1 MCSSLLI
8 SQSLK
13 NMHHKVLSML
23 LQAGFLLCVAF
34 LGGPAVGRSLGSLKA
49 DQLPETTCYNAS
61 HPAAVNATIVYDFY
75 DNDRDLWTRDPGS
88 PLPLCSSSFS
98 PNSSRCSVC
107 RDGTVFIV
115 CRHLAEGAKVTME
128 AGAASISIKQ
138 SDCPKLLS
146 DGGDP
151 APLGTRSAHIIAGI
165 AFAIILIIVV
175 AVLLVNRQRRG
186 SKG

>member
-1 MCSSLLI
+1 
-8 SQSLK
+8 
-13 NMHHKVLSML
+13 ML

-61 HPAAVNATIVYDFY
+61 HPAAVNATIVYDFK
-75 DNDRDLWTRDPGS
+75 DNDGALWTRDQRS
-88 PLPLCSSSFS
+88 PLPLCPPSFS

-128 AGAASISIKQ
+128 AGADSISIKQ

-151 APLGTRSAHIIAGI
+151 APSGTRSAHIGAIIAGI

-186 SKG
+186 SKGI

>member
-1 MCSSLLI
+1 M
-8 SQSLK
+8 
-13 NMHHKVLSML
+13 
-23 LQAGFLLCVAF
+23 LQAGFLLCVTF
-34 LGGPAVGRSLGSLKA
+34 LGGPAVRRSPGSLKA
-49 DQLPETTCYNAS
+49 DQLPETTCYSAS
-61 HPAAVNATIVYDFY
+61 HPAAVNATIVYDFK

-88 PLPLCSSSFS
+88 PLPLCPPSSS

-138 SDCPKLLS
+138 IDCPKLLS

-151 APLGTRSAHIIAGI
+151 APLGTPSAHIGAIIAI
-165 AFAIILIIVV
+165 IPFAIILIIVV

-186 SKG
+186 SKGIRNIC